1 MRFVALAGNR
11 LSPRVCRPPDRRPQ
25 RRRSP
30 IALLCAAG
38 LVALASTSNAVQQP
52 AQIGDPGLQQ
62 AGVPDSVPNISGV
75 WQLKGYER
83 RIKPYDGSETP
94 WQPWTLEAFN
104 KRAAAEKEGR
114 PLYDPTA
121 GCQPSGIPRIIVAPY
136 PQEIIQTP
144 DQIIFMIEVMHTFR
158 IVYLNAR
165 HPDNLEPSHF
175 GHSIG
180 HWEGDTLV
188 IDTIGFVKQT
198 QIDEAGTL
206 HSDQMHVVQRIR
218 KVGDAL
224 EILFTIDDPGAFT
237 KPWTAKRIWQWR
249 PDVRFSEYVCE
260 ENNRNAPGPDGVLRN
275 L

>member
-1 MRFVALAGNR
+1 MRFTALLGSMALAATAGA
-11 LSPRVCRPPDRRPQ
+11 VERPPQ
-25 RRRSP
+25 
-30 IALLCAAG
+30 LG
-38 LVALASTSNAVQQP
+38 E
-52 AQIGDPGLQQ
+52 PGLQQ
-62 AGVPDSVPNISGV
+62 AGVPASVPNISGV
-75 WQLKGYER
+75 WQLKEYIR
-83 RIKPYDGSETP
+83 QIKPYDGSETP

-104 KRAAAEKEGR
+104 ERGAAEKAGK
-114 PLYDPTA
+114 PMYDPTA
-121 GCQPSGIPRIIVAPY
+121 GCQPSGIPRIITAPY

-144 DQIIFMIEVMHTFR
+144 DQIIFLVEVMHTFR
-158 IVYLNAR
+158 IVHLNAK
-165 HPDNLEPSHF
+165 HPDEVEPSHF

-218 KVGDAL
+218 KVGDTL

-237 KPWTAKRIWQWR
+237 KPWTARRVWQWR

-260 ENNRNAPGPDGVLRN
+260 ENNRNAPGADGVLRN
-275 L
+275 F